1 MATSTNNAPSDRTEH
16 TAVWSGGE
24 MIVWG
29 GFGPSGVTKTGGRYN
44 PDTNSWTGTSRTHAP
59 LARSGHT
66 AVWTGS
72 EMIVWG
78 GVNNGG
84 NAFGDGGRYCAAG
97 TDADPSTP

>member
-1 MATSTNNAPSDRTEH
+1 MATSTNNAPSDRTDH

-29 GFGPSGVTKTGGRYN
+29 GFGASGVTKTGATYN
-44 PDTNSWTGTSRTHAP
+44 PGTNSWTGTSRTHAP

-66 AVWTGS
+66 AVWTDS

-78 GVNNGG
+78 GVNSAGD
-84 NAFGDGGRYCAAG
+84 ALGDGGRYCG
-97 TDADPSTP
+97 QDTHADP

>member
-1 MATSTNNAPSDRTEH
+1 MATNTNNAPSGRTDH

-29 GFGPSGVTKTGGRYN
+29 GFGASGVTKTGGRYN
-44 PDTNSWTGTSRTHAP
+44 PDTNSWTDISRTHAP
-59 LARSGHT
+59 SARSGHT

-78 GVNNGG
+78 GVNNAG
-84 NAFGDGGRYCAAG
+84 NALGNGGKYCAPG
-97 TDADPSTP
+97 TDADP